1 MSADRIIFDEDGDAQ
16 LCVGSAYSSP
26 PAIFIACSRA
36 LSRASPVFDEIFHGT
51 RAQQKTDAVII
62 DLAHDKPASLALL
75 LFAMHSRFDHV
86 PACLPIDALYDLTV
100 VAQKYGA
107 TAALRPWTGKWTQAV
122 AVELEG
128 EDDKLPKAMSI
139 YWALGCRA
147 GFFSTA
153 ARFAEC
159 APDLGTT
166 DLADLQIPPDT
177 IEHIIA
183 IRRQTV
189 DLLCNVFRDMI
200 RHLLIVDEGPRWC
213 HHATWFGHHRCESMI
228 LGSIMSGLSRV
239 RLWPLPD
246 AKDASYSV
254 LKLYEKLDS
263 VVVHDIARET
273 ENGAD
278 HQVCNPSQ
286 HLKSAMKNIMDGIP
300 DRLSKLIV
308 FKTGQLDLSK

>member
-1 MSADRIIFDEDGDAQ
+1 
-16 LCVGSAYSSP
+16 
-26 PAIFIACSRA
+26 
-36 LSRASPVFDEIFHGT
+36 
-51 RAQQKTDAVII
+51 
-62 DLAHDKPASLALL
+62 
-75 LFAMHSRFDHV
+75 
-86 PACLPIDALYDLTV
+86 
-100 VAQKYGA
+100 
-107 TAALRPWTGKWTQAV
+107 
-122 AVELEG
+122 
-128 EDDKLPKAMSI
+128 
-139 YWALGCRA
+139 
-147 GFFSTA
+147 
-153 ARFAEC
+153 
-159 APDLGTT
+159 
-166 DLADLQIPPDT
+166 
-177 IEHIIA
+177 
-183 IRRQTV
+183 
-189 DLLCNVFRDMI
+189 MI